1 MNGAQHGWKQ
11 GKQTLPMESWKG
23 AFSVSPL
30 PLVPHP
36 PWPWPPPP
44 LISLGWEKR
53 LLVVIHLPAAHPFS
67 FISAQGLAVGLE
79 FRLPEM
85 LGFTSNIPK
94 MGIREMSLT
103 SKLPSLAKGEEV
115 FFSYLRGSQE
125 HSSTD
130 PEPHLG
136 CSDLKRQ
143 GTI

>member
-1 MNGAQHGWKQ
+1 MALNMAGNRENRPSPWKAE
-11 GKQTLPMESWKG
+11 KAPFLPAPSLR
-23 AFSVSPL
+23 SPIL
-30 PLVPHP
+30 LDPGP
-36 PWPWPPPP
+36 PSP

-85 LGFTSNIPK
+85 LGFTLNIPK
-94 MGIREMSLT
+94 MGILEMSLT
-103 SKLPSLAKGEEV
+103 SKLPSLAMGEEV

-130 PEPHLG
+130 RSHTWDVL
-136 CSDLKRQ
+136 
-143 GTI
+143 T